1 MMNSVWIE
9 IPALDLA
16 RAKAFYEAVFEHAP
30 TEVLAEDG
38 RQITV
43 IEGQPTVSLNQTPG
57 FVPTDQGSVPYFH
70 LDGPIADVLARVTAA
85 GGRIVEPATARADR
99 GMFSLV
105 TDTEGNALYLHA
117 AS

>member
-1 MMNSVWIE
+1 MMNSVWLE
-9 IPALDLA
+9 IPVRDLA

-30 TEVLAEDG
+30 TEVLSEDG

-57 FVPTDQGSVPYFH
+57 FVPTDQGSLPYFH
-70 LDGPIADVLARVTAA
+70 LDGPIADALDRVTRA
-85 GGRIVEPATARADR
+85 GGRVVEPATPRADR
-99 GMFSLV
+99 GLFSLV
-105 TDTEGNALYLHA
+105 TDSEGNALYLHA

>member
-1 MMNSVWIE
+1 MMTTVWIE
-9 IPALDLA
+9 IPACDLG
-16 RAKAFYEAVFEHAP
+16 RAKTFYETVFGHAP
-30 TEVLAEDG
+30 TEVLVDG
-38 RQITV
+38 DRSITV

-70 LDGPIADVLARVTAA
+70 VDAPLVDVLARVVPA
-85 GGRIVEPATARADR
+85 GGTIVERAAARGDR
-99 GMFSLV
+99 GVFSLV